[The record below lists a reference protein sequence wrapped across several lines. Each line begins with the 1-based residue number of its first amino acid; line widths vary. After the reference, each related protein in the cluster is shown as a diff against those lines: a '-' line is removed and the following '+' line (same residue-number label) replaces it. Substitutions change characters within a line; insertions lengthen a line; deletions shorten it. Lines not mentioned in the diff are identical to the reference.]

1 MFICAIGLIVA
12 ELVHKY
18 LINNL
23 NTIGINSVKI
33 GNVVTDESATS
44 YKIILIFFTPIF
56 EEFLYRYGLVF
67 SKNKTSLL
75 LLGWFYTFYIFIKPK
90 EIDINNPK
98 HLLLFFI
105 FFVSLFFILRFFV
118 DKYSNF
124 FSSLY
129 QRKLNYI
136 FSLSV
141 ILFAYSHLTLYSNYK
156 HLITILFSPII
167 LLTYFI
173 AAILYGLIRIRFGFV
188 WCCIAHIIWNTI
200 SVLC

>member
-1 MFICAIGLIVA
+1 VFICAIGLIVA
-12 ELVHKY
+12 EISHKY
-18 LINNL
+18 IINNL
-23 NTIGINSVKI
+23 STIGINSVKI

-44 YKIILIFFTPIF
+44 YKIILIFFTSIV

-75 LLGWFYTFYIFIKPK
+75 LLGWFYTLYIFIKPK

-98 HLLLFFI
+98 HLLLFII
-105 FFVSLFFILRFFV
+105 FFVSLFFIFRFFV
-118 DKYSNF
+118 GKNSNF

-129 QRKLNYI
+129 QRKFNYI
-136 FSLSV
+136 FALSV
-141 ILFAYSHLTLYSNYK
+141 MLFAYSHLTLYSNYK
-156 HLITILFSPII
+156 DLTTILFSPII

-173 AAILYGLIRIRFGFV
+173 AGILYGLIRIRFGFV